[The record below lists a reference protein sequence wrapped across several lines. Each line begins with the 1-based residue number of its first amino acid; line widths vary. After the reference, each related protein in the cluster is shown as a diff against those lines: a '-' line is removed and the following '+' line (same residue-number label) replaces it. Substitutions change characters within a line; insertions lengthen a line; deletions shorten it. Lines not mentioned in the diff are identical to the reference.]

1 MLLFKMNINLLS
13 IDSLLFIICILFLVY
28 TTLNSLIKFIGD
40 KNYIFLDFRI
50 SLFTLI
56 FLFIKLSFSLLLT
69 ESLELKTYI
78 SSIISLLICLLGWY
92 LHNKVV
98 ESRKKHFRVLVFYLI
113 GAIIFI
119 WVRWLKQKTL
129 LGECLMLNKLW
140 KTNYINL
147 V

>member
-13 IDSLLFIICILFLVY
+13 IDSLLFIICILFLAY

-69 ESLELKTYI
+69 EILELKTYI

-119 WVRWLKQKTL
+119 WVR
-129 LGECLMLNKLW
+129 
-140 KTNYINL
+140 
-147 V
+147 